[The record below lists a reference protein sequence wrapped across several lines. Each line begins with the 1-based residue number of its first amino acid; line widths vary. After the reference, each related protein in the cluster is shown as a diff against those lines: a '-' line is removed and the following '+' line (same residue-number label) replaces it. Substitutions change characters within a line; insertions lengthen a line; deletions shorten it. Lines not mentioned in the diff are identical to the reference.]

1 MPKSKHFAAFVGMI
15 TTLVFILLSK
25 TVNGLYRPSDIGL
38 CLFGGFCIFGITA
51 LFQWVD
57 DL

>member
-1 MPKSKHFAAFVGMI
+1 MPKSKYFAPFVGMA
-15 TTLVFILLSK
+15 TTMVLVLLAK

-38 CLFGGFCIFGITA
+38 CLFGGFCIYGIVA

-57 DL
+57 EL